1 MNFKIPFELIR
12 HFKIAHHIK
21 GRIRFRIAEEVLGS
35 VARINSDDISA
46 FIRSLPGINDVRINT
61 IAGSVIVYYN
71 PLRVAPSW
79 WDQLLHT
86 NQSEI
91 PQLLAQV
98 QT

>member
-1 MNFKIPFELIR
+1 MDFKIPFELIR
-12 HFKIAHHIK
+12 HFKVAHHVK
-21 GRIRFRIAEEVLGS
+21 GRIRFRIAPAALDYVS
-35 VARINSDDISA
+35 QVNSHEFTSL
-46 FIRSLPGINDVRINT
+46 IRSLPGIHDVRINT

-79 WDQLLHT
+79 WDQLLHS
-86 NQSEI
+86 NQSEM